1 MRRIRW
7 QLLIAAGG
15 LILVIGLLLGQTPVT
30 QPADP
35 QPVRGGA
42 YTEGLVGNFL
52 RLNPILDHANQADR
66 DIDRLIFTGL
76 VRFDEHGLP
85 MPDLAESWA
94 ISADATLF
102 TFTLRADALWHD
114 GEPVTSN
121 DVIYT
126 FSKLQDEGY
135 PGASELQAMWQQIN
149 IIRLDDRS
157 FQFQLPE
164 PFAPFL
170 DYLTIGLLPDHLLR
184 GVSVVDMIDH
194 PFNLNP
200 IGTGPFRFDHFIT
213 EDDVIVGVYLTA
225 FTDHYQGAPYLER
238 VEFLYYPDAES
249 AFEAYQSGEVLGL
262 STVTSSIFS
271 EVLQNPDLNMHSA
284 RLPRMGIVFLNL
296 LNPEKEFF
304 TDRRVRQALLMSI
317 NRQWLVDEALNG
329 QGVVVQGPIMSNTW
343 AYAEDLIPI
352 PFDPVLAAER
362 LTSAGW
368 ELPVGATEG
377 APDYVR
383 VLDEQTLSFEL
394 AYPDDP
400 QFAAVARVLQLSWAQ
415 VGVSVDLVAVDHA
428 SLLEDYLQAREFEAV
443 LTELDL
449 TQSPDPDPYPFW
461 HDTQVDTGQ
470 NYSGFSDRNVS
481 IWLERARTIPD
492 VGHRADSYRHFQ
504 HRFQDQV
511 PALLLY
517 YPIYNFAIDAQVLG
531 VSMPPLYDASDRFA
545 NISSWFMLARRGV
558 SPSAGGD

>member
-15 LILVIGLLLGQTPVT
+15 LILVIGLLLGQTPVS
-30 QPADP
+30 QPTDP

-42 YTEGLVGNFL
+42 YTEALVGDLL
-52 RLNPILDHANQADR
+52 RLNPVLDHANQADR
-66 DIDRLIFTGL
+66 DVDRLIFTGL

-94 ISADATLF
+94 ISADATIF
-102 TFTLRADALWHD
+102 TFTLRDDAVWHD

-135 PGASELQAMWQQIN
+135 PGPEELHSMWQEIN

-194 PFNLNP
+194 PFNLHP
-200 IGTGPFRFDHFIT
+200 VGTGPFRFDHFII
-213 EDDVIVGVYLTA
+213 EDDEIVGVYLAA
-225 FTDHYQGAPYLER
+225 FTEHYNGAPFLER
-238 VEFLYYPDAES
+238 VEFRYYPDAES
-249 AFEAYQSGEVLGL
+249 ALEAYQSGEVLGI
-262 STVTSSIFS
+262 SSVTRRIFP
-271 EVLQNPDLNMHSA
+271 EVLQSPDLNMHSA
-284 RLPRMGIVFLNL
+284 RMPRMGIVFLNL
-296 LNPEKEFF
+296 QNPEKEFF
-304 TDRRVRQALLMSI
+304 ADRRVRQALLMSI
-317 NRQWLVDEALNG
+317 NRQWLIDEALNG
-329 QGVVVQGPIMSNTW
+329 QGVVAHGPIMPNTW
-343 AYAEDLIPI
+343 AFADDLAPS

-377 APDYVR
+377 SPDYVR
-383 VLDEQTLSFEL
+383 ILDEQSLSFEL
-394 AYPDDP
+394 AYPNDP
-400 QFAAVARVLQLSWAQ
+400 QFTAIAQILQTSWAN
-415 VGVSVDLVAVDHA
+415 VGVQVELVPVEHA
-428 SLLEDYLQAREFEAV
+428 ILLEDYLQAREYEAV

-492 VGHRADSYRHFQ
+492 VGHRADSYCHFQ

-517 YPIYNFAIDAQVLG
+517 YPVYNYAIDAQVLG
-531 VSMPPLYDASDRFA
+531 VSMPPMIDASDRFA
-545 NISSWFMLARRGV
+545 NISSWFMLARRSV
-558 SPSAGGD
+558 AP

>member
-15 LILVIGLLLGQTPVT
+15 LILVIGLLLGQTPVI
-30 QPADP
+30 QPTDP

-42 YTEGLVGNFL
+42 YTEALVGNL
-52 RLNPILDHANQADR
+52 QRLNPVLDHANQADR
-66 DIDRLIFTGL
+66 DVDRLIFTGL

-94 ISADATLF
+94 MSADATIF
-102 TFTLRADALWHD
+102 TFTLREDALWHD

-135 PGASELQAMWQQIN
+135 PGPAELHTMWQEIN

-170 DYLTIGLLPDHLLR
+170 DYLTMGLLPDHLLR

-200 IGTGPFRFDHFIT
+200 IGTGPFRFNHFII
-213 EDDVIVGVYLTA
+213 DDDEIVGVYLTA
-225 FTDHYQGAPYLER
+225 FTDHYNGAPYLER
-238 VEFLYYPDAES
+238 VEFRYYSDAES
-249 AFEAYQSGEVLGL
+249 ALEAYQSGEVLGI
-262 STVTSSIFS
+262 STITPSTFPQ
-271 EVLQNPDLNMHSA
+271 VLQDPDLNMHSA
-284 RLPRMGIVFLNL
+284 RMPRMGIVFLNIQ
-296 LNPEKEFF
+296 NPEKEFF
-304 TDRRVRQALLMSI
+304 ADRRVRQALLLSI
-317 NRQWLVDEALNG
+317 NRQWLIDEALNG
-329 QGVVVQGPIMSNTW
+329 QGVMAQGPIMPNTW
-343 AYAEDLIPI
+343 AFADDLVPS

-377 APDYVR
+377 TPDYVR

-394 AYPDDP
+394 AYPNEP
-400 QFAAVARVLQLSWAQ
+400 KFTAIAQILQSSWAN
-415 VGVSVDLVAVDHA
+415 VGVAVDLVPVEHS
-428 SLLEDYLQAREFEAV
+428 SLLEDYLNAREFEAV

-492 VGHRADSYRHFQ
+492 IGHRADSYRHFQ

-517 YPIYNFAIDAQVLG
+517 YPVYNFAIDAQVLG
-531 VSMPPLYDASDRFA
+531 VSMPPMFDISDRFA
-545 NISSWFMLARRGV
+545 NISSWYMLARRSV
-558 SPSAGGD
+558 NTSPGD

>member
-15 LILVIGLLLGQTPVT
+15 LILVIGLLLGQTPVI

-42 YTEGLVGNFL
+42 YTEALVGNLL
-52 RLNPILDHANQADR
+52 RLNPVLDHANQADR
-66 DIDRLIFTGL
+66 DVDRLIFTGL
-76 VRFDEHGLP
+76 VRFDAHGLP
-85 MPDLAESWA
+85 IPDLAESWA
-94 ISADATLF
+94 ISADATIF
-102 TFTLRADALWHD
+102 TFTLRDDAIWHD

-135 PGASELQAMWQQIN
+135 PGPAELHSMWQEIN

-194 PFNLNP
+194 PFNLHP
-200 IGTGPFRFDHFIT
+200 IGTGPFQFDHFII
-213 EDDVIVGVYLTA
+213 DDDEIVGVYLTA
-225 FTDHYQGAPYLER
+225 FTDHYNGAPYLER
-238 VEFLYYPDAES
+238 VEFRYYPDADS
-249 AFEAYQSGEVLGL
+249 ALEAYQSGEVLGI
-262 STVTSSIFS
+262 SAITSSIFPQ
-271 EVLQNPDLNMHSA
+271 VLQDSDLNIHSA
-284 RLPRMGIVFLNL
+284 RMPRMGIVFLNIQ
-296 LNPEKEFF
+296 NPEKEFF
-304 TDRRVRQALLMSI
+304 ADRRVRQALLLSI
-317 NRQWLVDEALNG
+317 NRQWLIDEALNG
-329 QGVVVQGPIMSNTW
+329 QGVTAQGPIMPNTW
-343 AYAEDLIPI
+343 AFAEDLIPS
-352 PFDPVLAAER
+352 PFDAVLAAER

-368 ELPVGATEG
+368 ELPVGATVG
-377 APDYVR
+377 SPDYVR

-394 AYPDDP
+394 AYPNEP
-400 QFAAVARVLQLSWAQ
+400 KFAAIAQILQTSWAN
-415 VGVSVDLVAVDHA
+415 VGVAVDLVPVEH
-428 SLLEDYLQAREFEAV
+428 SILLEDYLNAREFEAV

-470 NYSGFSDRNVS
+470 NYSGFADRNVS

-517 YPIYNFAIDAQVLG
+517 YPIYNYAIDSQVLG
-531 VSMPPLYDASDRFA
+531 VSMPPMYDISDRFA
-545 NISSWFMLARRGV
+545 NISSWYMLARRSV
-558 SPSAGGD
+558 NPPPGDD